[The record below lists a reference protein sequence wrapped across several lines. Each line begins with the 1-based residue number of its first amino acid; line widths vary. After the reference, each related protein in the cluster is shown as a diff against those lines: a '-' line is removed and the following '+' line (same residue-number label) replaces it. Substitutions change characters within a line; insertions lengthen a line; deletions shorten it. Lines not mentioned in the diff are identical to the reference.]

1 MSTVRHAGDDPA
13 IGRPEPGREH
23 LPLIEAAA
31 APSAHDA
38 EEVAHHTAVHDESEA
53 HPAPTNDVRN
63 ARLGGR
69 MSDSNRDRIINMIS
83 PIVLLV
89 VWEIASRTGILDAR
103 FFPAPSQ
110 IFDTLI
116 TLIKNGTLW
125 TNTWMSLQRLF
136 WGTLLGGIPALL
148 LGIAMGL
155 YRPLRAFVDPLV
167 SATYPVPKS
176 AIMPLILL
184 IFGLGEA
191 SKIVMVAIGVFYPV
205 LINSV
210 AGVREINKVYLDVG
224 QNFGA
229 GRWQVFKTIALPG
242 ALPLIMSGIK
252 LGVGM
257 GLILIAI
264 AEMIGAKSGL
274 GYMIWNAWEVLS
286 VETMYV
292 GLLTIALLGFVFTL
306 ILNEIE
312 HVLIPWRTHR

>member
-1 MSTVRHAGDDPA
+1 V
-13 IGRPEPGREH
+13 
-23 LPLIEAAA
+23 
-31 APSAHDA
+31 
-38 EEVAHHTAVHDESEA
+38 
-53 HPAPTNDVRN
+53 N
-63 ARLGGR
+63 A
-69 MSDSNRDRIINMIS
+69 SNRDRIINIIS
-83 PIVLLV
+83 PVAMLVL
-89 VWEIASRTGILDAR
+89 WEIATRTGILDAR

-110 IFDTLI
+110 IFDTLVRL
-116 TLIKNGTLW
+116 TGNGVLW
-125 TNTWMSLQRLF
+125 QNTWASLQRLF
-136 WGTLLGGIPALL
+136 WGALLGGIPALL

-155 YRPLRAFVDPLV
+155 YRPLRAVVDPLV

-205 LINSV
+205 LINAM
-210 AGVREINKVYLDVG
+210 AGVREINNVYLDVG
-224 QNFGA
+224 RNFGA
-229 GRWQVFKTIALPG
+229 SRWQVFRTIALPG

-252 LGVGM
+252 LGIGM

-292 GLLTIALLGFVFTL
+292 GLLTIALLGFLFTFL
-306 ILNEIE
+306 LNELEQVI
-312 HVLIPWRTHR
+312 IPWRAER

>member
-1 MSTVRHAGDDPA
+1 MSTARHAD
-13 IGRPEPGREH
+13 
-23 LPLIEAAA
+23 LEAAA
-31 APSAHDA
+31 APRAHDA
-38 EEVAHHTAVHDESEA
+38 EEVAHDTAIANEAQA
-53 HPAPTNDVRN
+53 HPGATNPVRE

-69 MSDSNRDRIINMIS
+69 LSASNRDRIINIIS
-83 PIVLLV
+83 PIAMLVL
-89 VWEIASRTGILDAR
+89 WEIASRTGVLDAR

-110 IFDTLI
+110 IFDTLV
-116 TLIKNGTLW
+116 TLIKNGQLW
-125 TNTWMSLQRLF
+125 SNTWASLQRLF

-155 YRPLRAFVDPLV
+155 YRPLRAVIDPLV

-229 GRWQVFKTIALPG
+229 GRWQVFHTIALPG
-242 ALPLIMSGIK
+242 ALPLIMSGVK
-252 LGVGM
+252 LGIGM

-292 GLLTIALLGFVFTL
+292 GLLTIALLGFLFT
-306 ILNEIE
+306 IVLNEVE
-312 HVLIPWRTHR
+312 HVLIPWRAQR

>member
-1 MSTVRHAGDDPA
+1 MTTPHAD
-13 IGRPEPGREH
+13 
-23 LPLIEAAA
+23 LEAATA
-31 APSAHDA
+31 ASAQAAKDVAHD
-38 EEVAHHTAVHDESEA
+38 TASELTD
-53 HPAPTNDVRN
+53 APETGLDPKHNKVRD
-63 ARLGGR
+63 ARLSGGL
-69 MSDSNRDRIINMIS
+69 SAGNRDRIINVLS
-83 PIVLLV
+83 PIAMLVL
-89 VWEIASRTGILDAR
+89 WEVATRAGVLDAR

-110 IFDTLI
+110 IFDTI
-116 TLIKNGTLW
+116 VTLVQNGQLW
-125 TNTWMSLQRLF
+125 GNTWASLQRLF
-136 WGTLLGGIPALL
+136 WGSLLGGIPALV

-155 YRPLRAFVDPLV
+155 YRPLRAIVDPLV

-205 LINSV
+205 LINAV

-224 QNFGA
+224 HNFGA
-229 GRWQVFKTIALPG
+229 GRWQVFRTIALPG
-242 ALPLIMSGIK
+242 ALPLIMSGVK
-252 LGVGM
+252 LGIGM

-292 GLLTIALLGFVFTL
+292 GLLTIALLGFVFTIL
-306 ILNEIE
+306 LNEIE
-312 HVLIPWRTHR
+312 HVLVPWRAQR

>member
-1 MSTVRHAGDDPA
+1 MSTVQQGAPVEAGTA
-13 IGRPEPGREH
+13 
-23 LPLIEAAA
+23 L
-31 APSAHDA
+31 SAHDA
-38 EEVAHHTAVHDESEA
+38 KEATHDTTVEA
-53 HPAPTNDVRN
+53 PETGLDARHNKVRD
-63 ARLGGR
+63 ARLSGGL
-69 MSDSNRDRIINMIS
+69 SASNRDRIINVLS
-83 PIVLLV
+83 PLALLLL
-89 VWEIASRTGILDAR
+89 WEIASRTGILDAR

-110 IFDTLI
+110 IFDTLV
-116 TLIKNGTLW
+116 TLIRNGSLW
-125 TNTWMSLQRLF
+125 NNTWASLQRLF
-136 WGTLLGGIPALL
+136 WGTLLGGIPALM

-155 YRPLRAFVDPLV
+155 YRPLRAIVDPLV

-205 LINSV
+205 LINAV

-224 QNFGA
+224 HNFGA

-242 ALPLIMSGIK
+242 ALPLIMSGVK
-252 LGVGM
+252 LGIGM

-292 GLLTIALLGFVFTL
+292 GLLTIALLGFLFTIL
-306 ILNEIE
+306 LNEVE
-312 HVLIPWRTHR
+312 HVMVPWRTQR

>member
-1 MSTVRHAGDDPA
+1 MSTVRHAD
-13 IGRPEPGREH
+13 
-23 LPLIEAAA
+23 LEAAA
-31 APSAHDA
+31 APRAKDAEDAAHDSV
-38 EEVAHHTAVHDESEA
+38 VAPETGLD
-53 HPAPTNDVRN
+53 PTHNQVRE

-69 MSDSNRDRIINMIS
+69 MSASNRDRIINVIS
-83 PIVLLV
+83 PIAMLLL
-89 VWEIASRTGILDAR
+89 WEIATRTGILDAR

-116 TLIKNGTLW
+116 TLIKNGQLW
-125 TNTWMSLQRLF
+125 GNTWASLQRLF

-155 YRPLRAFVDPLV
+155 YRPLRAIVDPLV

-229 GRWQVFKTIALPG
+229 GRWQVFRTIALPG
-242 ALPLIMSGIK
+242 ALPLIMSGVK

-292 GLLTIALLGFVFTL
+292 GLLTIALLGFLFTIL
-306 ILNEIE
+306 LNEVE
-312 HVLIPWRTHR
+312 HFMIPWRAQR

>member
-1 MSTVRHAGDDPA
+1 MSPRHADL
-13 IGRPEPGREH
+13 EV
-23 LPLIEAAA
+23 A
-31 APSAHDA
+31 APSAREA
-38 EEVAHHTAVHDESEA
+38 EKVAHDTSLESDA
-53 HPAPTNDVRN
+53 ASHPGPTNVVRE
-63 ARLGGR
+63 ARLSGGL
-69 MSDSNRDRIINMIS
+69 SASNRDRMINVIS
-83 PIVLLV
+83 PIALLV
-89 VWEIASRTGILDAR
+89 IWEIATRTGVLDAR

-110 IFDTLI
+110 IFDTLAE
-116 TLIKNGTLW
+116 LIRNGTLW
-125 TNTWMSLQRLF
+125 RNTWASLQRLF
-136 WGTLLGGIPALL
+136 WGALLGGIPALL

-155 YRPLRAFVDPLV
+155 YRPLRAIVDPLV

-224 QNFGA
+224 HNFGA

-242 ALPLIMSGIK
+242 ALPLIMSGVK

-292 GLLTIALLGFVFTL
+292 GLLTIALLGFLFTL
-306 ILNEIE
+306 LLNEVESI
-312 HVLIPWRTHR
+312 LIPWRAQR